1 MNAITTLQ
9 PAPPKALTDFIQTH
23 INPIA
28 PVIMRVEFYTD
39 IMGMTE
45 TRILDFDLTDFQ
57 SNAEMHRLARAACH
71 LIGADDFECIELV
84 NVPDAL
90 YVFGVTSKL
99 PIFKCGFEKHIKA
112 IRNAHEHNAAEIIC
126 AAAELGIEPGDAIK
140 QRLHFDSAREAAMEL
155 AKQDGVMPES
165 CAFNSIDWDRAVGC
179 YGIAAA
185 DGFVF
190 LRGEK

>member
-9 PAPPKALTDFIQTH
+9 PAPPKALRDFIQTH

-45 TRILDFDLTDFQ
+45 SSVLDFDLTDFK
-57 SNAEMHRLARAACH
+57 SNAELHRLARTACH

-84 NVPDAL
+84 NVPDSL

-99 PIFKCGFEKHIKA
+99 PIFKCGFERHIIA
-112 IRNAHEHNAAEIIC
+112 IRNAHEYNAAEIVC
-126 AAAELGIEPGDAIK
+126 AAAELGIEPEDAMDL
-140 QRLHFDSAREAAMEL
+140 RLNFDNAREAAMAL
-155 AKQDGVMPES
+155 AQEDGVMPDS
-165 CAFNSIDWDRAVGC
+165 CAFHSIDWDRAVGC
-179 YGIAAA
+179 YGISSTN
-185 DGFVF
+185 GFVF